1 MATKKFKKLPKDSQ
15 RAAFAQ
21 MDEDGTRQGK
31 GGKKGGGG
39 MTVKTL
45 KASKS
50 KLPHIKTGDQMAMLD
65 KSLYQYGKADKE
77 NKDRMKSGLEFGE
90 IRAEQNLKGLKGQKT
105 FDALRERKNSKEFLS
120 TARAFKIKIGK
131 K

>member
-1 MATKKFKKLPKDSQ
+1 MATKRFKKLPKDSQ

-21 MDEDGTRQGK
+21 MDEDGTRQR
-31 GGKKGGGG
+31 GGGNG
-39 MTVKTL
+39 GGVVVKTL
-45 KASKS
+45 KPSSAKM
-50 KLPHIKTGDQMAMLD
+50 PHIKTSDQKAMLD

-77 NKDRMKSGLEFGE
+77 NKDRMMSGLEFGE

-120 TARAFKIKIGK
+120 TARAFKIKTRK

>member
-1 MATKKFKKLPKDSQ
+1 MATKRFKKLPKDSQ

-21 MDEDGTRQGK
+21 MDEDGTRQR
-31 GGKKGGGG
+31 GGGNG
-39 MTVKTL
+39 GGVKAL
-45 KASKS
+45 KRSAN
-50 KLPHIKTGDQMAMLD
+50 KLQHIKTGEQKAMLD

-77 NKDRMKSGLEFGE
+77 NKDRMMSGLEFGE

-120 TARAFKIKIGK
+120 TARAFKIKTRK

>member
-1 MATKKFKKLPKDSQ
+1 MATKKCKKLPNDSQ

-21 MDEDGTRQGK
+21 MDEDGTRERGNGK
-31 GGKKGGGG
+31 GGG
-39 MTVKTL
+39 VASKTL
-45 KASKS
+45 KPSKA
-50 KLPHIKTGDQMAMLD
+50 KLPHIKTGDQQAMLD
-65 KSLYQYGKADKE
+65 KSLFQYGKADKE
-77 NKDRMKSGLEFGE
+77 NKDRMLSGLEFGE

-120 TARAFKIKIGK
+120 TARAFKIKTRK